1 MILHNPLKIVAPDML
16 DEEEDENGATIANPR
31 AALDLALA
39 LQKERNLKICFK
51 VNVFHRP
58 FLPFPFVF
66 EGPFIPLILDFLIG
80 PISTKAIPRIDAP
93 SITIPPRIY
102 DP

>member
-1 MILHNPLKIVAPDML
+1 MILHNPLKIVAPDIP
-16 DEEEDENGATIANPR
+16 EEDEDENGVTSANPR
-31 AALDLALA
+31 NNFALTLAFA
-39 LQKERNLKICFK
+39 EEMNLKICFK

-58 FLPFPFVF
+58 FLLPFVF
-66 EGPFIPLILDFLIG
+66 EDPFIPLILDFLIG